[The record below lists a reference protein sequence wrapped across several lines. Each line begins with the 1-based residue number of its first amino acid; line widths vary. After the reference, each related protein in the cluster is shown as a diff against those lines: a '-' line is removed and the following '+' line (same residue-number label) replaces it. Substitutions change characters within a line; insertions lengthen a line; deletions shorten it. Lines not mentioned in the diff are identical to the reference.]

1 MTAEVVLKSLRKEFG
16 PVVAVDSFDL
26 LIPPGE
32 LVCLLGPSGSGKTTV
47 LRMVAGL
54 LEPTQGEIL
63 IQGRPTVG
71 VPSHRRKMGMVAQDY
86 ALFPHMTVGK
96 NIAFGLKMRGVHP
109 AEIPGRI
116 HKVLSMVNL
125 PGMEDRMP
133 RQLSGGQQQRIALA
147 RALVTEPSVLL
158 LDEPFGAL
166 DKKLREQMQIEVS
179 QLLHEVG
186 TTTLLV
192 THDQG
197 EALSMADQIVVMNR
211 GRPEQI
217 GRPDEIYER
226 PATRFVADFIG
237 LSNFFRVEIMG
248 EESGLLVLRGPGEVL
263 LKAPRVEWA
272 KPGLEVELAVRP
284 EKISFFPTGADD
296 NKLPGVITGLVYFGD
311 RTRITADL
319 ADGTSPFVMIQNIDV
334 LRGKNILE
342 MGRAVE
348 LTWPISS
355 GILLRQASKT

>member
-26 LIPPGE
+26 VIPPGQ

-54 LEPTQGEIL
+54 LQPTQGEIL
-63 IQGRPTVG
+63 IQGRPTAHG
-71 VPSHRRKMGMVAQDY
+71 PSHRRKMGMVAQDY

-96 NIAFGLKMRGVHP
+96 NIAFGLKMRGVAP
-109 AEIPGRI
+109 AEIPGRVS
-116 HKVLSMVNL
+116 KVLSMVNL
-125 PGMEDRMP
+125 PGMEGRMP
-133 RQLSGGQQQRIALA
+133 RQLSGGQQQRVALA

-166 DKKLREQMQIEVS
+166 DKKLREQMQIEVR
-179 QLLHEVG
+179 QLLRLVG

-192 THDQG
+192 THDQS
-197 EALSMADQIVVMNR
+197 EALSMADQIVVMNH
-211 GRPEQI
+211 GRPEQV

-237 LSNFFRVEIMG
+237 LSNFFRVETVG
-248 EESGLLVLRGPGEVL
+248 EESGLLVLRGAGGVL
-263 LKAPRVEWA
+263 LRAPRVEWA
-272 KPGLEVELAVRP
+272 KPGMKVELAVRP
-284 EKISFFPTGADD
+284 EKISFFRPGSDE
-296 NKLPGVITGLVYFGD
+296 NRIPGVITGLVYFGD
-311 RTRITADL
+311 RTRITVDL
-319 ADGTSPFVMIQNIDV
+319 SDGTTPFVMIQDMDA

-342 MGRAVE
+342 TGRPVE
-348 LTWPISS
+348 LTWPIAS
-355 GILLRQASKT
+355 GILLRQSLDA